1 MNFHFAHFSISDPSM
16 TASEFIEESPR
27 TICTTDKLTFPLQL
41 QELVN
46 KWRWERDPESVDL
59 YLASPSN
66 SEYEIIHKRLE
77 NTQD

>member
-1 MNFHFAHFSISDPSM
+1 MDFNFAHFSISDPPM

-46 KWRWERDPESVDL
+46 KWR
-59 YLASPSN
+59 
-66 SEYEIIHKRLE
+66 
-77 NTQD
+77 